1 MATRQSSNGSDEESV
16 KSGIMER
23 HRFDEFDKEP
33 TALASILPESQILRE
48 RQESSMARH
57 LTRARLVRG
66 VTGAISALVLCAV
79 AAFTLAHHFAA

>member
-1 MATRQSSNGSDEESV
+1 
-16 KSGIMER
+16 MER
-23 HRFDEFDKEP
+23 DQFDREP
-33 TALASILPESQILRE
+33 TALASILPESEE
-48 RQESSMARH
+48 RQMARHLARH